1 MKKLFLLLLSAALG
15 LSAAEKI
22 YLFNGLG
29 DQGTLSKVE
38 NGAIANNVANVGK
51 YPNDI
56 KYQNG
61 KLFVLNSG
69 TNNIKI
75 INESNLSDAG
85 SIELH
90 TAASNPWKMS
100 LCNGKI
106 YVTSLYGTGVEV
118 WSAEGTYLKTIT
130 IPDIVPGA
138 GTTAIQTVGSKVF
151 VNRSNLTYDANYN
164 ATYGIERMFVINS
177 VNDELIGNFTSG
189 INVAAML
196 TDNENELHVLC
207 TGNRGTIGGYVKTF
221 NTTTYANIDSI
232 YLGSQPGAFCLSG
245 TEMLVAVSG
254 QNPDY
259 SGFGGV
265 MKYNATTNQVINGG
279 SSLLYSNAASGIM
292 DICVDASGKA
302 YLPIFSSNQLVVL
315 NGSTVSATWTA
326 GNGPQGLCY
335 VNTTDIANE
344 TEKAV
349 NLISAYPNP
358 FNNSTRISF
367 NLTQRADIKAAI
379 YNQNGQF
386 VQNLLES
393 NYGVGTYAIDF
404 NANGLNSGVYFIKLT
419 SGNQQIGIQKLLFCK

>member
-1 MKKLFLLLLSAALG
+1 MKKLFVLLLTAVLG
-15 LSAAEKI
+15 LYAAEKM

-29 DQGTLSKVE
+29 DQGTISKIE

-56 KYQNG
+56 KYQDG
-61 KLFVLNSG
+61 KLFILNSG

-90 TAASNPWKMS
+90 TTASNPWKMAF
-100 LCNGKI
+100 CNGKI

-118 WSAEGTYLKTIT
+118 WTASGSYLKTIT
-130 IPDIVPGA
+130 IPDVISGA
-138 GTTAIQTVGSKVF
+138 GTTAIQAVGSKVF

-164 ATYGIERMFVINS
+164 PTYGTERAFVINS
-177 VNDELIGNFTSG
+177 ATDELAGNFTSG

-196 TDNENELHVLC
+196 SDNENELHVLC
-207 TGNRGTIGGYVKTF
+207 TGNRGSIGGYVKTF
-221 NTTTYANIDSI
+221 NTTTYANTDSI
-232 YLGSQPGAFCLSG
+232 YLGSQPGAFCQSG
-245 TEMLVAVSG
+245 SEMLVAVAG

-265 MKYNATTNQVINGG
+265 MKYNATTNQVTNGG
-279 SSLLYSNAASGIM
+279 ANLLYNNPASGIM

-302 YLPIFSSNQLVVL
+302 YLPLFSSNQLVVL
-315 NGSTVSATWTA
+315 NGSTITATWTT

-335 VNTTDIANE
+335 VNTTDIADEIN
-344 TEKAV
+344 KSASM
-349 NLISAYPNP
+349 ISAYPNP

-367 NLTQRADIKAAI
+367 TLNQRADIRAAV

-386 VQNLLES
+386 VQNLIQS
-393 NYGVGTYAIDF
+393 NYNAGTHAIDF
-404 NANGLNSGVYFIKLT
+404 NANGLNSGVYFVKLT
-419 SGNQQIGIQKLLFCK
+419 SGSLQVAIQKLLLCK